1 MSTEENKAVVRRY
14 IEEFINKGNLDI
26 ADELIDSNVVNLD
39 LFFPSFVAEEGGA
52 AVEQQLKQALS
63 MYRTA
68 FPDLSITVEDMI
80 AEGDE
85 VAVRNT
91 WRGTQHGDLGGI
103 ASPPDE
109 RPVTIPYMEF
119 YRLNNGKIV
128 EIRAESDML
137 TFLELVGV
145 VPGAPLP
152 AAALLTMEHKNT
164 LSVRHAIEAFQKGD
178 AAVIRELFANEAVW
192 HLPGKSPLAG
202 DYNGVEAIVGLSGRI
217 VEMTGGTL
225 QEQRLEPI
233 FLESTPS
240 LRCVLWHSITAER
253 NSKTLD
259 ISEAILCSTSLTDSK
274 IVEVWH
280 RPDQYPFDEFF
291 SQ

>member
-1 MSTEENKAVVRRY
+1 MEPYMSTEENKAVVRRY

-109 RPVTIPYMEF
+109 RPVTMPYMEF

-137 TFLELVGV
+137 TFL
-145 VPGAPLP
+145 
-152 AAALLTMEHKNT
+152 
-164 LSVRHAIEAFQKGD
+164 
-178 AAVIRELFANEAVW
+178 
-192 HLPGKSPLAG
+192 
-202 DYNGVEAIVGLSGRI
+202 
-217 VEMTGGTL
+217 
-225 QEQRLEPI
+225 
-233 FLESTPS
+233 
-240 LRCVLWHSITAER
+240 
-253 NSKTLD
+253 
-259 ISEAILCSTSLTDSK
+259 
-274 IVEVWH
+274 
-280 RPDQYPFDEFF
+280 
-291 SQ
+291 